1 MGRDRN
7 LNYEP
12 AFGQLAA
19 ARCILSLLFQVR
31 TGHYQD
37 QVAPV
42 AYFQP
47 DTRPHNHVCHC
58 PISCQ
63 APGPRAINNV
73 RSLYFCTGQDS
84 FRPSKRN
91 LGMLEPCRYKC
102 AVPMGWG
109 KKHIGNRS
117 VGRPVSLGWAN
128 RTLGESWSVA
138 LVVVGKLRGQNIH
151 D

>member
-1 MGRDRN
+1 MS
-7 LNYEP
+7 E
-12 AFGQLAA
+12 QSLAA
-19 ARCILSLLFQVR
+19 AAGSCILGILFQAEEPTIIKIKIR
-31 TGHYQD
+31 SFP
-37 QVAPV
+37 A
-42 AYFQP
+42 P

-138 LVVVGKLRGQNIH
+138 LVVGNLRGQNIH